1 MEQSIFSVLDDRIKQ
16 YFADAAVKPYW
27 SDAAVSLWLSRVHAL
42 LQCRSHRLTGSAR
55 ATCWRKALER
65 FTPAGSYM

>member
-27 SDAAVSLWLSRVHAL
+27 SDAAVSLWLSRAHTL
-42 LQCRSHRLTGSAR
+42 LQ
-55 ATCWRKALER
+55 
-65 FTPAGSYM
+65 